1 MTLTIKRKLLMV
13 AAIAVLGLL
22 LVWGLVAINAAS
34 QKKLEASERVLLG
47 AQTTMLTLR
56 RSEKDF
62 IARKELTY
70 SDTFQQDYARAGR
83 QLKTVGQLLQGSGVD
98 TSSLQV
104 MESYIEKYAETFNQL
119 VGIQQRIGLDSESGL
134 YGDLRKAV
142 HEVEQNLSDNP
153 EIKVA
158 MLMLRRH
165 EKDFMLRRDMKYVT
179 RFNEGVQTFK
189 SELEKAVS
197 ESRMESE
204 VASQI
209 QVLIDRYSNDFNRL
223 IAAEKEIGLTKSE
236 GVRGDMRK
244 AIHAMEEQFETMQDE
259 LDASI
264 LEELESGENKL
275 LMGIV
280 LVILVVAT
288 FSYWVSRSIFVP
300 IGRFKD
306 NMVNIVETRNL
317 SVRLNHA
324 HNDELGQMGA
334 AFDRMLDVLQELMKQ
349 IQSTAT
355 QVGAAA
361 HQMSGSSVEL
371 QDLSA
376 SQNREVEQASVAVNE
391 MNSTIQEIAKNASE
405 AAGTVT
411 QTLDEVMSGTRAGEE
426 ARGEIQL
433 LTEEVQA
440 AAAAMITLEENSKNI
455 ETVLDTIQ
463 GIAEQTNL
471 LALNAAIEAARAG
484 EQGRGFAVVADEVR
498 TLAQRTQESTVTI
511 RETIAEFQ
519 TGTHEVVGKVTRSNE
534 RAETGISLVSRSAE
548 ILGNIHNM
556 MHQINDMNTQI
567 ATAAEEQSHAAEEI
581 NRNVNRVAEI
591 SHTLTEQSDNT
602 SAAGKEL
609 LVMGNSLNEVVNEFK
624 H

>member
-1 MTLTIKRKLLMV
+1 MTLTIKHKLLMV
-13 AAIAVLGLL
+13 AVIAVLGLL
-22 LVWGLVAINAAS
+22 LVWGLVVMNSAS
-34 QKKLEASERVLLG
+34 RENLEASERVLLG
-47 AQTTMLTLR
+47 TEATILKLR
-56 RSEKDF
+56 RAEKDF
-62 IARKELTY
+62 IARKELSY
-70 SDTFQQDYARAGR
+70 LESFQQDYVRAER
-83 QLKTVGQLLQGSGVD
+83 QLKTVDQLLEGSGVD
-98 TSSLQV
+98 TSSLLV
-104 MESYIEKYAETFNQL
+104 MEGYIQTYSDTFNQL
-119 VGIQQRIGLDSESGL
+119 VEIQQRIGLDSQSGL
-134 YGDLRKAV
+134 YGTLRKAV
-142 HEVEQNLSDNP
+142 HEVEQNLTDNP
-153 EIKVA
+153 EIKVS

-165 EKDFMLRRDMKYVT
+165 EKDFMLRRDMKYVA
-179 RFNEGVQTFK
+179 RFDEELKSFK
-189 SELEKAVS
+189 SLVEQAAAELLLAPD
-197 ESRMESE
+197 
-204 VASQI
+204 VAEQAL
-209 QVLIDRYSNDFNRL
+209 VLIDRYSSDFNQL
-223 IAAEKEIGLTKSE
+223 VAAEQEIGLSKSD
-236 GVRGDMRK
+236 GVRGDMRS
-244 AIHAMEEQFETMQDE
+244 AIHAMEEQFESMLDE
-259 LDASI
+259 LDTNIIDA
-264 LEELESGENKL
+264 LEQDKTQ
-275 LMGIV
+275 LMVAIM
-280 LVILVVAT
+280 LVIVVVAG

-317 SVRLNHA
+317 SVRLNHPN
-324 HNDELGQMGA
+324 NDELGQMGA
-334 AFDRMLDVLQELMKQ
+334 AFDRMLDVLQEMMKQ
-349 IQSTAT
+349 IQGTAT

-391 MNSTIQEIAKNASE
+391 MNSTIQEIARNASE
-405 AAGTVT
+405 AAATVT
-411 QTLDEVMSGTRAGEE
+411 QTLEEVMNGTRSGEE
-426 ARGEIQL
+426 AKGEIQL

-519 TGTHEVVGKVTRSNE
+519 SGTHEVVGKVTRSNE

-548 ILGNIHNM
+548 ILANIHNM
-556 MHQINDMNTQI
+556 MHQVNDMNTQI

>member
-179 RFNEGVQTFK
+179 RFNEGVQAFK

-197 ESRMESE
+197 ESRMESG

-209 QVLIDRYSNDFNRL
+209 QVLIDRYSSDFNRL

>member
-1 MTLTIKRKLLMV
+1 MTLTIKRKLLTV

-22 LVWGLVAINAAS
+22 LVWGLVAINATS
-34 QKKLEASERVLLG
+34 QKKLEASEQVLLN
-47 AQTTMLTLR
+47 AQITMLKLR

-70 SDTFQQDYARAGR
+70 VEIFQQDFAQAGR
-83 QLKTVGQLLQGSGVD
+83 QLKTVEQLLQGSGVD
-98 TSSLQV
+98 TSSLMV
-104 MESYIEKYAETFNQL
+104 MENYITKYADTFNQL
-119 VGIQQRIGLDSESGL
+119 VDIQQRIGLDSQSGL
-134 YGDLRKAV
+134 YGQLRKAV
-142 HEVEQNLSDNP
+142 HEVEQNLFDNP
-153 EIKVA
+153 ELKVA

-165 EKDFMLRRDMKYVT
+165 EKDFMLRRDVKYVT
-179 RFNEGVQTFK
+179 RFEEGVQSFI
-189 SELEKAVS
+189 SDLEKAVA
-197 ESRMESE
+197 ESRIESDI
-204 VASQI
+204 ASKI
-209 QVLIDRYSNDFNRL
+209 QTLMSRYSDDFERL
-223 IAAEKEIGLTKSE
+223 VNAEKEIGLTQSD
-236 GVRGDMRK
+236 GVRGNMRS
-244 AIHAMEEQFETMQDE
+244 AIHAMEEQFETIQDE
-259 LDASI
+259 LESRI
-264 LEELESGENKL
+264 LDELDSGENKL

-288 FSYWVSRSIFVP
+288 FSYWVARSIFVP

-306 NMVNIVETRNL
+306 NMVNIVETKNL

-349 IQSTAT
+349 IQDTAT

-371 QDLSA
+371 QGLSA

-391 MNSTIQEIAKNASE
+391 MNSTIQEIARNASE

-519 TGTHEVVGKVTRSNE
+519 AGTHEVVGKVTRSNE

-556 MHQINDMNTQI
+556 MHQVNDMNTQI

-609 LVMGNSLNEVVNEFK
+609 LVMGNSLNEVVNEFR

>member
-22 LVWGLVAINAAS
+22 LVWGLVAINATS
-34 QKKLEASERVLLG
+34 QKKLEASEQVLLN
-47 AQTTMLTLR
+47 AQITMLKLR

-62 IARKELTY
+62 IARRELSY
-70 SDTFQQDYARAGR
+70 VEVFQQDFAQAGR
-83 QLKTVGQLLQGSGVD
+83 QLKTVEQLLQGSGVD
-98 TSSLQV
+98 TSSLTV
-104 MESYIEKYAETFNQL
+104 MENYITKYADTFNQL
-119 VGIQQRIGLDSESGL
+119 VDIQQRIGLDSQSGL
-134 YGDLRKAV
+134 YGQLRKAV

-153 EIKVA
+153 ELKVA

-165 EKDFMLRRDMKYVT
+165 EKDFMLRRDVKYVT
-179 RFNEGVQTFK
+179 RFEEGVQSFI
-189 SELEKAVS
+189 SELEKTVA
-197 ESRMESE
+197 ESRIGSDI
-204 VASQI
+204 ASKVQT
-209 QVLIDRYSNDFNRL
+209 LMSRYSDDFERL
-223 IAAEKEIGLTKSE
+223 VDAEKEIGLTKND
-236 GVRGDMRK
+236 GVRGNMRS

-259 LDASI
+259 LDSSI
-264 LEELESGENKL
+264 LDELESGENKL

-288 FSYWVSRSIFVP
+288 FSYWVARSIFVP

-306 NMVNIVETRNL
+306 NMVNIVETKNL
-317 SVRLNHA
+317 SVRLNHTQ
-324 HNDELGQMGA
+324 NDELGQMGA

-349 IQSTAT
+349 IQDTAT

-391 MNSTIQEIAKNASE
+391 MNSTIQEIARNASE

-440 AAAAMITLEENSKNI
+440 AAAAMLTLEENSKNI

-609 LVMGNSLNEVVNEFK
+609 LVMGNSLNEVVNEFR